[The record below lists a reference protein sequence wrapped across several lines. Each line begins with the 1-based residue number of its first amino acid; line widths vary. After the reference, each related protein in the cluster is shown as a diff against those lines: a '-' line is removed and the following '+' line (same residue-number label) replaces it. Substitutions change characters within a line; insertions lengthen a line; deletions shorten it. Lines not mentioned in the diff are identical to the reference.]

1 MSVAEKTNLTWK
13 KNGKPVAGFL
23 LRFRVYMWAQKFLFF
38 LVMAFALVVTSC
50 GADGDIVARGS
61 DSSLDDGSGDS
72 DGDEGSDDS
81 RDGASSS
88 KKNSSSSSK
97 GISSS
102 SSSGRSSSSSSV
114 RSSSSVKSSSSS
126 LASSSSFAYE
136 DIPGKAITGVY
147 QGFDGHVVMP
157 SIEVRALTSKMEYV
171 DSTVSYEGKIDSTD
185 YRFSVRGLP
194 EDIEYAEIHV
204 SVNNTTNGTIRN
216 YEDEYAVVNLKG
228 VDSLYVN
235 SAMNFIYKRIKY
247 LVGERDLSFA
257 EAKAQA
263 EGELQKAFY
272 AEAEFHDL
280 EKIDV
285 LKDETE
291 GGYWAATIA
300 TIETITWLGDSLR
313 DDFWSD
319 AFVVEGTLVLG
330 DELAADL
337 ASSFYNCNYLGC
349 LGDVYARH
357 VNRGPIR
364 VNLIKFF
371 DKVSGRGACTSDR
384 AGDVFRVASDTS
396 VVAFYTCDGKE
407 WARSTVMERDMYKLD
422 FPVCGNT
429 EKTVIGASKYEYY
442 CNGKGKWIEAR
453 PWSVD
458 VPVKFRLNP
467 DIDYGTMTDPRDG
480 QTYATVKIGNKVWMA
495 QNLNFKGYKNKADED
510 STLVANLSGGH
521 ICNSKKE
528 AHCDVCGRLYD
539 WAAVMNLNESMDSV
553 TAKAMIVDPHQG
565 ICPDGW
571 HIPSMD
577 EFEHIITEYYNSGTD
592 KTADML
598 RSRQGWGKSVPD
610 KDPVGFSALPC
621 GIYFNSSNMG
631 WAFDNWGSRAYFAAT
646 PRYHLHTEITM
657 SASFT
662 GIGSYDNSSRHRH
675 NSVRCVKNDD

>member
-1 MSVAEKTNLTWK
+1 MK
-13 KNGKPVAGFL
+13 KQLFL
-23 LRFRVYMWAQKFLFF
+23 QILVLAFVF
-38 LVMAFALVVTSC
+38 VMASC
-50 GADGDIVARGS
+50 CDDDSGFIARGDGSSLEDDSS
-61 DSSLDDGSGDS
+61 DSE
-72 DGDEGSDDS
+72 GDEDSADSKSGS
-81 RDGASSS
+81 SSS
-88 KKNSSSSSK
+88 KKGSSSSVN
-97 GISSS
+97 G
-102 SSSGRSSSSSSV
+102 SSSGYSSSRASSSSSV

-126 LASSSSFAYE
+126 LASSSSIAYE
-136 DIPGKAITGVY
+136 DIPGKAIAGVY
-147 QGFDGHVVMP
+147 QGFVGHVVMP

-171 DSTVSYEGKIDSTD
+171 DSTVSYAGKIDSIG

-204 SVNNTTNGTIRN
+204 RVNDGTNSTIR
-216 YEDEYAVVNLKG
+216 YYVDEYAVVNLKG

-235 SAMNFIYKRIKY
+235 SAMNFIYKWVKY
-247 LVGERDLSFA
+247 LVREKGLSFD

-263 EGELQKAFY
+263 ESDLRKAFY
-272 AEAEFHDL
+272 VEEAFHDL
-280 EKIDV
+280 ERIDV
-285 LKDETE
+285 LHDETE

-300 TIETITWLGDSLR
+300 TTESISWLGNALR
-313 DDFWSD
+313 TDFWSD
-319 AFVVEGTLVLG
+319 AFVTEGTLVLG
-330 DELAADL
+330 DELASEL
-337 ASSFYNCNYLGC
+337 ASTFYNCTGLGC
-349 LGDVYARH
+349 LGDVYVRH
-357 VNRGPIR
+357 VNRDPIR

-371 DKVSGRGACTSDR
+371 DTVSGRGACTTER

-396 VVAFYTCDGKE
+396 SSGFYTCDGKE
-407 WARSTVMERDMYKLD
+407 WDRSTVMDRDMYKLD
-422 FPVCGNT
+422 FPVCGTT
-429 EKTVIGASKYEYY
+429 EKTVIGASKFEYY
-442 CNGKGKWIEAR
+442 CNGKGTWIEAR

-510 STLVANLSGGH
+510 STLMANLSGGH

-577 EFEHIITEYYNSGTD
+577 EFEHIVTEYYNSATD
-592 KTADML
+592 KTADAL

>member
-1 MSVAEKTNLTWK
+1 MK
-13 KNGKPVAGFL
+13 KQLFL
-23 LRFRVYMWAQKFLFF
+23 QILVLAFLF
-38 LVMAFALVVTSC
+38 VMASC
-50 GADGDIVARGS
+50 GDDDSGFIARGDGSSLEDDSS
-61 DSSLDDGSGDS
+61 DSE
-72 DGDEGSDDS
+72 GDEDSADSKSGS
-81 RDGASSS
+81 SSS
-88 KKNSSSSSK
+88 KK
-97 GISSS
+97 GS
-102 SSSGRSSSSSSV
+102 SSSGNGSSSGYSSSRSSSSSSV

-126 LASSSSFAYE
+126 LASSSSIAYE
-136 DIPGKAITGVY
+136 DIPGKAIAGVY
-147 QGFDGHVVMP
+147 QGFVGHVVMP

-171 DSTVSYEGKIDSTD
+171 DSTVSYVGKIDSIG

-204 SVNNTTNGTIRN
+204 RVNDGTNSTIR
-216 YEDEYAVVNLKG
+216 YYVDEYAVVNLKG

-235 SAMNFIYKRIKY
+235 SAMNFIYKRVKY
-247 LVGERDLSFA
+247 LVREKGLSFD

-263 EGELQKAFY
+263 ESDLRKAFY
-272 AEAEFHDL
+272 VEEAFHDL
-280 EKIDV
+280 ERIDV
-285 LKDETE
+285 LHDETE

-300 TIETITWLGDSLR
+300 TVESITGLGSTLR
-313 DDFWSD
+313 IDFWSD
-319 AFVVEGTLVLG
+319 AFVTEGTLVLG
-330 DELAADL
+330 DELASEL
-337 ASSFYNCNYLGC
+337 ASTFYNCVGLAC
-349 LGDVYARH
+349 LGDVYSRH
-357 VNRGPIR
+357 ANRDPIR

-371 DKVSGRGACTSDR
+371 DTVSGRGACTSDR

-396 VVAFYTCDGKE
+396 ASGFYTCDGKE
-407 WARSTVMERDMYKLD
+407 WDRSTVMDRDMYKLD
-422 FPVCGNT
+422 FPVCGTT
-429 EKTVIGASKYEYY
+429 EKTAIGASKFEYY
-442 CNGKGKWIEAR
+442 CNGKGTWIEAR

-467 DIDYGTMTDPRDG
+467 DIDYGTMIDPRDG

-495 QNLNFKGYKNKADED
+495 QNLNFKGYKNKEDED
-510 STLVANLSGGH
+510 STLMANLSGGH

-577 EFEHIITEYYNSGTD
+577 EFEHIITEYYSSNTD

-621 GIYFNSSNMG
+621 GIYFNSLNMG
-631 WAFDNWGSRAYFAAT
+631 WAFDDWGSEAYFAAT

>member
-1 MSVAEKTNLTWK
+1 MK
-13 KNGKPVAGFL
+13 KQLFL
-23 LRFRVYMWAQKFLFF
+23 QILVLAFLF
-38 LVMAFALVVTSC
+38 VMASC
-50 GADGDIVARGS
+50 GDDDSGFIARGDGS
-61 DSSLDDGSGDS
+61 SLEDDSSDS
-72 DGDEGSDDS
+72 DGDDGS
-81 RDGASSS
+81 SSS
-88 KKNSSSSSK
+88 KKGSSSSK
-97 GISSS
+97 KGS
-102 SSSGRSSSSSSV
+102 SSSGNGSSSGYSSSRSSSSSSV

-126 LASSSSFAYE
+126 LASSSSIAYE
-136 DIPGKAITGVY
+136 DIPGKAIAGVY
-147 QGFDGHVVMP
+147 QGFVGHVVMP

-171 DSTVSYEGKIDSTD
+171 DSTVSYVGKIDSIG

-204 SVNNTTNGTIRN
+204 RVNDGTNSTIR
-216 YEDEYAVVNLKG
+216 YYVDEYAVVNLKG

-235 SAMNFIYKRIKY
+235 SAMNFIYKRVKY
-247 LVGERDLSFA
+247 LVREKGLSFD

-263 EGELQKAFY
+263 ESDLRKAFY
-272 AEAEFHDL
+272 VEEAFHDL
-280 EKIDV
+280 ERIDV
-285 LKDETE
+285 LHDETE

-300 TIETITWLGDSLR
+300 TVESITGLGSTLR
-313 DDFWSD
+313 IDFWSD
-319 AFVVEGTLVLG
+319 AFVTEGTLVLG
-330 DELAADL
+330 DELASEL
-337 ASSFYNCNYLGC
+337 ASTFYNCTGLGC
-349 LGDVYARH
+349 LGDVYVRH
-357 VNRGPIR
+357 VNRDPIR

-371 DKVSGRGACTSDR
+371 DMVSGRGACTSDR

-396 VVAFYTCDGKE
+396 ASGFYTCDGKE
-407 WARSTVMERDMYKLD
+407 WDRSTVMDRDMYKLD
-422 FPVCGNT
+422 FPVCGTT
-429 EKTVIGASKYEYY
+429 EKTVIGASKFEYY
-442 CNGKGKWIEAR
+442 CNGKGTWIEAR

-467 DIDYGTMTDPRDG
+467 DIDYGTMIDPRDG

-510 STLVANLSGGH
+510 STLMANLSGGH

-577 EFEHIITEYYNSGTD
+577 EFEHIITEYYSSNTD

-621 GIYFNSSNMG
+621 GIYFNSLNMG
-631 WAFDNWGSRAYFAAT
+631 WAFDDWGSEAYFAAT

>member
-1 MSVAEKTNLTWK
+1 MK
-13 KNGKPVAGFL
+13 KQLFL
-23 LRFRVYMWAQKFLFF
+23 QILVLAFLF
-38 LVMAFALVVTSC
+38 VMASC
-50 GADGDIVARGS
+50 GDDDSGFIARGDGSSLEDDSS
-61 DSSLDDGSGDS
+61 DSE
-72 DGDEGSDDS
+72 GDEDSADSKSGS
-81 RDGASSS
+81 SSS
-88 KKNSSSSSK
+88 KK
-97 GISSS
+97 GS
-102 SSSGRSSSSSSV
+102 SSSGNGSSSGYSSSRSSSSSSV

-126 LASSSSFAYE
+126 LASSSSIAYE
-136 DIPGKAITGVY
+136 DIPGKAIAGVY
-147 QGFDGHVVMP
+147 QGFVGHVVMP
-157 SIEVRALTSKMEYV
+157 TIEVRALTSKMEYV
-171 DSTVSYEGKIDSTD
+171 DSTVSYVGKIDSIG

-204 SVNNTTNGTIRN
+204 RVNDGTNSTIR
-216 YEDEYAVVNLKG
+216 YYVDEYAVVNLKG

-235 SAMNFIYKRIKY
+235 SAMNFIYKRVKY
-247 LVGERDLSFA
+247 LVREKGLSFD

-263 EGELQKAFY
+263 ESDLRKAFY
-272 AEAEFHDL
+272 VEEAFHDL
-280 EKIDV
+280 ERIDV
-285 LKDETE
+285 LHDETE

-300 TIETITWLGDSLR
+300 TTESISWLGNALR
-313 DDFWSD
+313 TDFWSD
-319 AFVVEGTLVLG
+319 AFVTEGTLVLG
-330 DELAADL
+330 DELASGL
-337 ASSFYNCNYLGC
+337 ASTFYNCVGLAC
-349 LGDVYARH
+349 LGDVYSRH
-357 VNRGPIR
+357 ANRDPIR

-371 DKVSGRGACTSDR
+371 DTVSGRGACTSDR

-396 VVAFYTCDGKE
+396 ASGFYTCDGKE
-407 WARSTVMERDMYKLD
+407 WDRSTVMDRDMYKLD
-422 FPVCGNT
+422 FPVCGTT
-429 EKTVIGASKYEYY
+429 EKTVIGASKFEYY
-442 CNGKGKWIEAR
+442 CNGKGTWIEAR

-467 DIDYGTMTDPRDG
+467 DIDYGTMIDPRDG

-495 QNLNFKGYKNKADED
+495 QNLNFKGYKNKEDED
-510 STLVANLSGGH
+510 STLMANLSGGH

-577 EFEHIITEYYNSGTD
+577 EFEHIITEYYSSNTD

-621 GIYFNSSNMG
+621 GIYFNSLNMG
-631 WAFDNWGSRAYFAAT
+631 WAFDDWGSEAYFAAT

>member
-1 MSVAEKTNLTWK
+1 
-13 KNGKPVAGFL
+13 
-23 LRFRVYMWAQKFLFF
+23 
-38 LVMAFALVVTSC
+38 
-50 GADGDIVARGS
+50 
-61 DSSLDDGSGDS
+61 
-72 DGDEGSDDS
+72 
-81 RDGASSS
+81 
-88 KKNSSSSSK
+88 
-97 GISSS
+97 
-102 SSSGRSSSSSSV
+102 
-114 RSSSSVKSSSSS
+114 
-126 LASSSSFAYE
+126 
-136 DIPGKAITGVY
+136 
-147 QGFDGHVVMP
+147 MP

-171 DSTVSYEGKIDSTD
+171 DSTVSYVGKIDSIG

-204 SVNNTTNGTIRN
+204 RVNDGTNSTIR
-216 YEDEYAVVNLKG
+216 YYVDEYAVVNLKG

-235 SAMNFIYKRIKY
+235 SAMNFIYKRVKY
-247 LVGERDLSFA
+247 LVREKGLSFD

-263 EGELQKAFY
+263 ESDLRKAFY
-272 AEAEFHDL
+272 VEEAFHDL
-280 EKIDV
+280 EKINV
-285 LKDETE
+285 LHDETE

-300 TIETITWLGDSLR
+300 TTESISWLGNALR
-313 DDFWSD
+313 TDFWSD
-319 AFVVEGTLVLG
+319 AFVTDGTLNLG
-330 DELAADL
+330 DELASGL
-337 ASSFYNCNYLGC
+337 ASTFYNCVGLAC
-349 LGDVYARH
+349 LGDVYSRH
-357 VNRGPIR
+357 ANRDPIR

-371 DKVSGRGACTSDR
+371 DTVSGRGACTSDR

-396 VVAFYTCDGKE
+396 SSGFYTCDGKN
-407 WARSTVMERDMYKLD
+407 WDRSTVMERDMYKLD

-429 EKTVIGASKYEYY
+429 EKTVIGASKFEYY
-442 CNGKGKWIEAR
+442 CNGKGTWIEAR

-495 QNLNFKGYKNKADED
+495 QNLNFKGYKNKEDED
-510 STLVANLSGGH
+510 STLMANLSGGH

-577 EFEHIITEYYNSGTD
+577 EFEHIVTEYYNSATD
-592 KTADML
+592 KTADAL

-675 NSVRCVKNDD
+675 SSVRCVKNDD

>member
-1 MSVAEKTNLTWK
+1 
-13 KNGKPVAGFL
+13 
-23 LRFRVYMWAQKFLFF
+23 
-38 LVMAFALVVTSC
+38 
-50 GADGDIVARGS
+50 
-61 DSSLDDGSGDS
+61 
-72 DGDEGSDDS
+72 
-81 RDGASSS
+81 
-88 KKNSSSSSK
+88 
-97 GISSS
+97 
-102 SSSGRSSSSSSV
+102 
-114 RSSSSVKSSSSS
+114 
-126 LASSSSFAYE
+126 
-136 DIPGKAITGVY
+136 
-147 QGFDGHVVMP
+147 MP
-157 SIEVRALTSKMEYV
+157 TIEVRALTSKMEYV
-171 DSTVSYEGKIDSTD
+171 DSTVSYVGKIDSIG

-204 SVNNTTNGTIRN
+204 RVNDGTNSTIR
-216 YEDEYAVVNLKG
+216 YYVDEYAVVNLKG

-235 SAMNFIYKRIKY
+235 SAMNFIYKRVKY
-247 LVGERDLSFA
+247 LVREKGLSFD

-263 EGELQKAFY
+263 ESDLRKAFY
-272 AEAEFHDL
+272 VEEAFHDL
-280 EKIDV
+280 EKINV
-285 LKDETE
+285 LHDETE

-300 TIETITWLGDSLR
+300 TTESISWLGNALR
-313 DDFWSD
+313 TDFWSD
-319 AFVVEGTLVLG
+319 AFVTDGTLNLG
-330 DELAADL
+330 DELASGL
-337 ASSFYNCNYLGC
+337 ASTFYNCVGLAC
-349 LGDVYARH
+349 LGDVYSRH
-357 VNRGPIR
+357 ANRDPIR

-371 DKVSGRGACTSDR
+371 DTVSGRGACTTER

-396 VVAFYTCDGKE
+396 SSGFYTCDGKN
-407 WARSTVMERDMYKLD
+407 WDRSTVMERDMYKLD

-429 EKTVIGASKYEYY
+429 EKTVIGASKFEYY
-442 CNGKGKWIEAR
+442 CNGKGTWIEAR

-495 QNLNFKGYKNKADED
+495 QNLNFKGYKNKEDED
-510 STLVANLSGGH
+510 STLMANLSGGH

-577 EFEHIITEYYNSGTD
+577 EFEHIVTEYYNSATD

-621 GIYFNSSNMG
+621 GIYFNSLNMG
-631 WAFDNWGSRAYFAAT
+631 WAFDDWGSEAYFAAT

>member
-1 MSVAEKTNLTWK
+1 MK
-13 KNGKPVAGFL
+13 KQLFL
-23 LRFRVYMWAQKFLFF
+23 QILVLAFLF
-38 LVMAFALVVTSC
+38 VMASC
-50 GADGDIVARGS
+50 GDDDSGFIARGDGSSLEDDSS
-61 DSSLDDGSGDS
+61 DSE
-72 DGDEGSDDS
+72 GDEDSADSKKGS
-81 RDGASSS
+81 SSS
-88 KKNSSSSSK
+88 KK
-97 GISSS
+97 GS
-102 SSSGRSSSSSSV
+102 SSSGNGSSSGYSSSRSSSSSSV

-126 LASSSSFAYE
+126 LASSSSIAYE
-136 DIPGKAITGVY
+136 DIPGKAIAGVY
-147 QGFDGHVVMP
+147 QGFVGHVVMP
-157 SIEVRALTSKMEYV
+157 TIEVRALTSKMEYV
-171 DSTVSYEGKIDSTD
+171 DSTVSYVGKIDSIG

-204 SVNNTTNGTIRN
+204 RVNDGTNSTIR
-216 YEDEYAVVNLKG
+216 YYVDEYAVVNLKG

-235 SAMNFIYKRIKY
+235 SAMNFIYKRVKY
-247 LVGERDLSFA
+247 LVREKGLSFD

-263 EGELQKAFY
+263 ESDLRKAFY
-272 AEAEFHDL
+272 VEEAFHDL
-280 EKIDV
+280 ERIDV
-285 LKDETE
+285 LHDETE

-300 TIETITWLGDSLR
+300 TVESITGLGSTLR
-313 DDFWSD
+313 IDFWSD
-319 AFVVEGTLVLG
+319 AFVTEGTLVLG
-330 DELAADL
+330 DELASEL
-337 ASSFYNCNYLGC
+337 ASTFYNCTGLGC
-349 LGDVYARH
+349 LGDVYVRH
-357 VNRGPIR
+357 VNRDPIR

-371 DKVSGRGACTSDR
+371 DTVSGRGACTTER

-396 VVAFYTCDGKE
+396 SSGFYTCDGKN

-429 EKTVIGASKYEYY
+429 EKTVIGASKFEYY
-442 CNGKGKWIEAR
+442 CNGKGTWIDAHKWSI
-453 PWSVD
+453 D

-495 QNLNFKGYKNKADED
+495 QNLNFKGYKNKEDED
-510 STLVANLSGGH
+510 STLMANLSGGH

-577 EFEHIITEYYNSGTD
+577 EFEHIITEYYSSNTD

-621 GIYFNSSNMG
+621 GIYFNSLNMG
-631 WAFDNWGSRAYFAAT
+631 WAFDDWGSEAYFAAT

>member
-1 MSVAEKTNLTWK
+1 MKKQLFLQILVLT
-13 KNGKPVAGFL
+13 
-23 LRFRVYMWAQKFLFF
+23 FLF
-38 LVMAFALVVTSC
+38 VMASC
-50 GADGDIVARGS
+50 GDDDSGFIARG
-61 DSSLDDGSGDS
+61 DGSSLEDDSIDS
-72 DGDEGSDDS
+72 EGDEDSADSKKGS
-81 RDGASSS
+81 SSS
-88 KKNSSSSSK
+88 KK
-97 GISSS
+97 GS
-102 SSSGRSSSSSSV
+102 SSSGNGSSSGYSSSRSSSSSSV

-126 LASSSSFAYE
+126 LASSSSIAYE
-136 DIPGKAITGVY
+136 DIPGKAIAGVY
-147 QGFDGHVVMP
+147 QGFVGHVVMP
-157 SIEVRALTSKMEYV
+157 TIEVRALTSKMEYV
-171 DSTVSYEGKIDSTD
+171 DSTVSYVGKIDSMG

-204 SVNNTTNGTIRN
+204 RVNDGTNSTIR
-216 YEDEYAVVNLKG
+216 YYVDEYAVVNLKG

-235 SAMNFIYKRIKY
+235 SAMNFIYKRVKY
-247 LVGERDLSFA
+247 LVREKGLSFD

-263 EGELQKAFY
+263 ESDLRKAFY
-272 AEAEFHDL
+272 VEEAFHDL
-280 EKIDV
+280 ERIDV
-285 LKDETE
+285 LHDETE

-300 TIETITWLGDSLR
+300 TTESISWLGNALR
-313 DDFWSD
+313 TDFWSD
-319 AFVVEGTLVLG
+319 AFVTDGTLNLG
-330 DELAADL
+330 DELASGL
-337 ASSFYNCNYLGC
+337 ASTFYNCVGLAC
-349 LGDVYARH
+349 LGDVYSRH
-357 VNRGPIR
+357 ANRDPIR

-371 DKVSGRGACTSDR
+371 DTVSGRGACTSDR

-396 VVAFYTCDGKE
+396 ASGFYTCDGKE
-407 WARSTVMERDMYKLD
+407 WDRSTVMDRDMYKLD
-422 FPVCGNT
+422 FPVCGTT
-429 EKTVIGASKYEYY
+429 EKTVIGASKFEYY
-442 CNGKGKWIEAR
+442 CNGKGTWIEAR

-467 DIDYGTMTDPRDG
+467 DIDYGTMIDPRDG

-495 QNLNFKGYKNKADED
+495 QNLNFKGYKNKEDED
-510 STLVANLSGGH
+510 STLMANLSGGH

-528 AHCDVCGRLYD
+528 ARCDVCGRLYD

-577 EFEHIITEYYNSGTD
+577 EFEHIITEYYSSNTD

-621 GIYFNSSNMG
+621 GIYFNSLNMG
-631 WAFDNWGSRAYFAAT
+631 WAFDDWGSEAYFAAT

>member
-1 MSVAEKTNLTWK
+1 MKKQLFLQILVLT
-13 KNGKPVAGFL
+13 
-23 LRFRVYMWAQKFLFF
+23 FLF
-38 LVMAFALVVTSC
+38 VMASC
-50 GADGDIVARGS
+50 GDDDSGFIARGDGSSLEDDSS
-61 DSSLDDGSGDS
+61 DSE
-72 DGDEGSDDS
+72 GDEDSADSKSGS
-81 RDGASSS
+81 SSS
-88 KKNSSSSSK
+88 KK
-97 GISSS
+97 GS
-102 SSSGRSSSSSSV
+102 SSSGKGSSSGYSSSRSSSSSSV

-126 LASSSSFAYE
+126 LASSSSIAYE
-136 DIPGKAITGVY
+136 NIPGKAIAGVY
-147 QGFDGHVVMP
+147 QGFVGHVVMP
-157 SIEVRALTSKMEYV
+157 TIEVRALTSKMEYV
-171 DSTVSYEGKIDSTD
+171 DSTVSYVGKIDSIG

-204 SVNNTTNGTIRN
+204 RVNDGTNSTIR
-216 YEDEYAVVNLKG
+216 YYVDEYAVVNLKG

-235 SAMNFIYKRIKY
+235 SAMNFIYKRVKY
-247 LVGERDLSFA
+247 LVREKGLSFD

-263 EGELQKAFY
+263 ESDLRKAFY
-272 AEAEFHDL
+272 VEEAFHDL
-280 EKIDV
+280 ERIDV
-285 LKDETE
+285 LHDETE

-300 TIETITWLGDSLR
+300 TTESISWLGNALR
-313 DDFWSD
+313 TDFWSD
-319 AFVVEGTLVLG
+319 AFVTDGTLNLG
-330 DELAADL
+330 DELASGL
-337 ASSFYNCNYLGC
+337 ASTFYNCVGLAC
-349 LGDVYARH
+349 LGDVYSRH
-357 VNRGPIR
+357 ANRDPIR

-371 DKVSGRGACTSDR
+371 DTVSGRGACTSDR

-396 VVAFYTCDGKE
+396 ASGFYTCDGKE
-407 WARSTVMERDMYKLD
+407 WDRSTVMDRDMYKLD
-422 FPVCGNT
+422 FPVCGTT
-429 EKTVIGASKYEYY
+429 EKTVIGASKFEYY
-442 CNGKGKWIEAR
+442 CNGKGTWIEAR

-495 QNLNFKGYKNKADED
+495 QNLNFKGYKNKEDED
-510 STLVANLSGGH
+510 STLMANLSGGH

-577 EFEHIITEYYNSGTD
+577 EFEHIITEYYSSNTD

-621 GIYFNSSNMG
+621 GIYFNSLNMG
-631 WAFDNWGSRAYFAAT
+631 WAFDDWGSEAYFAAT

>member
-1 MSVAEKTNLTWK
+1 MKKQLFLQILVLT
-13 KNGKPVAGFL
+13 
-23 LRFRVYMWAQKFLFF
+23 FLF
-38 LVMAFALVVTSC
+38 VMASC
-50 GADGDIVARGS
+50 GDDDSGFIARGDGS
-61 DSSLDDGSGDS
+61 SLEDDSSDS
-72 DGDEGSDDS
+72 DGD
-81 RDGASSS
+81 DGFSSS
-88 KKNSSSSSK
+88 KKGSSSSK
-97 GISSS
+97 KGS
-102 SSSGRSSSSSSV
+102 SSSGNGSSSGYLSSRSSSSSSV

-126 LASSSSFAYE
+126 LASSSSIAYE
-136 DIPGKAITGVY
+136 DIPGKAIAGVY
-147 QGFDGHVVMP
+147 QGFVGHVVMP

-171 DSTVSYEGKIDSTD
+171 DSTVSYVGKIDSMG

-204 SVNNTTNGTIRN
+204 RVNDGTNSTIR
-216 YEDEYAVVNLKG
+216 YYVDEYAVVNLKG

-235 SAMNFIYKRIKY
+235 SAMNFIYKRVKY
-247 LVGERDLSFA
+247 LVREKGLSFD

-263 EGELQKAFY
+263 ESDLRKAFY
-272 AEAEFHDL
+272 VEEAFHDL
-280 EKIDV
+280 ERIDV
-285 LKDETE
+285 LHDETE

-300 TIETITWLGDSLR
+300 TTESISWLGNALR
-313 DDFWSD
+313 TDFWSD
-319 AFVVEGTLVLG
+319 AFVTDGTLNLG
-330 DELAADL
+330 DELASGL
-337 ASSFYNCNYLGC
+337 ASTFYNCVGLAC
-349 LGDVYARH
+349 LGDVYSRH
-357 VNRGPIR
+357 ANRDPIR
-364 VNLIKFF
+364 VNLINFF
-371 DKVSGRGACTSDR
+371 DTVSGRGACTSDR

-396 VVAFYTCDGKE
+396 ASGFYTCDGKE
-407 WARSTVMERDMYKLD
+407 WDRSTVMDRDMYKLD
-422 FPVCGNT
+422 FPVCGTT
-429 EKTVIGASKYEYY
+429 EKTVIGASKFEYY
-442 CNGKGKWIEAR
+442 CNGKGTWIEAR

-467 DIDYGTMTDPRDG
+467 DIDYGTMIDPRDG

-510 STLVANLSGGH
+510 STLMANLSGGH

-571 HIPSMD
+571 HIPSTD
-577 EFEHIITEYYNSGTD
+577 EFEHIITEYYSSNTD

-621 GIYFNSSNMG
+621 GIYFNSLNMG
-631 WAFDNWGSRAYFAAT
+631 WAFDDWGSEAYFAAT

>member
-1 MSVAEKTNLTWK
+1 MK
-13 KNGKPVAGFL
+13 KQLFL
-23 LRFRVYMWAQKFLFF
+23 QVLVLAFLF
-38 LVMAFALVVTSC
+38 VMASC
-50 GADGDIVARGS
+50 GDDDSGFIARGDGSSLEDDSS
-61 DSSLDDGSGDS
+61 DSE
-72 DGDEGSDDS
+72 GDEDSADSKSGS
-81 RDGASSS
+81 SSS
-88 KKNSSSSSK
+88 KK
-97 GISSS
+97 GS
-102 SSSGRSSSSSSV
+102 SSSGKGSSSGYSSSRSSSSSSV

-126 LASSSSFAYE
+126 LASSSSIAYE
-136 DIPGKAITGVY
+136 DIPGKAIAGVY
-147 QGFDGHVVMP
+147 QGFVGHVVMP
-157 SIEVRALTSKMEYV
+157 TIEVRALTSKLEYV
-171 DSTVSYEGKIDSTD
+171 DSTVSYAGKIDSIG

-204 SVNNTTNGTIRN
+204 RVNDGTNSTIR
-216 YEDEYAVVNLKG
+216 YYVDEYAVVNLKG

-235 SAMNFIYKRIKY
+235 SAMNFIYKRVKY
-247 LVGERDLSFA
+247 LVREKGLSFD

-263 EGELQKAFY
+263 ESDLRKAFY
-272 AEAEFHDL
+272 VEEAFHDL
-280 EKIDV
+280 ERIDV
-285 LKDETE
+285 LHDETE

-300 TIETITWLGDSLR
+300 TTESISWLGNALR
-313 DDFWSD
+313 TDFWSD
-319 AFVVEGTLVLG
+319 AFVTDGTLNLG
-330 DELAADL
+330 DELASGL
-337 ASSFYNCNYLGC
+337 ASTFYNCVGLAC
-349 LGDVYARH
+349 LGDVYSRH
-357 VNRGPIR
+357 ANRDPIR

-371 DKVSGRGACTSDR
+371 DTVSGRGACTSDR

-396 VVAFYTCDGKE
+396 ASGFYTCDGKE
-407 WARSTVMERDMYKLD
+407 WDRSTVMDRDMYKLD
-422 FPVCGNT
+422 FPVCGTT
-429 EKTVIGASKYEYY
+429 EKTVIGASKFEYY
-442 CNGKGKWIEAR
+442 CNGKGTWIEAR

-467 DIDYGTMTDPRDG
+467 DIDYGTMIDPRDG

-510 STLVANLSGGH
+510 STLMANLSGGH

-571 HIPSMD
+571 HIPSTD
-577 EFEHIITEYYNSGTD
+577 EFEHIITEYYSSNTD

-621 GIYFNSSNMG
+621 GIYFNSLNMG
-631 WAFDNWGSRAYFAAT
+631 WAFDDWGSEAYFAAT

>member
-1 MSVAEKTNLTWK
+1 MK
-13 KNGKPVAGFL
+13 KQLFL
-23 LRFRVYMWAQKFLFF
+23 QILVLAFLF
-38 LVMAFALVVTSC
+38 VMASC
-50 GADGDIVARGS
+50 GDDDSGFIARGDGSSLEDDSS
-61 DSSLDDGSGDS
+61 DSE
-72 DGDEGSDDS
+72 GDEDSADSKSGS
-81 RDGASSS
+81 SSS
-88 KKNSSSSSK
+88 KK
-97 GISSS
+97 GS
-102 SSSGRSSSSSSV
+102 SSSGNGSSSGYSSSRSSSSSSV

-126 LASSSSFAYE
+126 LASSSSIAYE
-136 DIPGKAITGVY
+136 DIPGKAIAGVY
-147 QGFDGHVVMP
+147 QGFVGHVVMP

-171 DSTVSYEGKIDSTD
+171 DSTVSYVGKIDSIG

-204 SVNNTTNGTIRN
+204 RVNDGTNSTIR
-216 YEDEYAVVNLKG
+216 YYVDEYAVVNLKG

-235 SAMNFIYKRIKY
+235 SAMNFIYKRVKY
-247 LVGERDLSFA
+247 LVREKGLSFD

-263 EGELQKAFY
+263 ESDLRKAFY
-272 AEAEFHDL
+272 VEEAFHDL
-280 EKIDV
+280 EKINV

-300 TIETITWLGDSLR
+300 TTESISWLGNALR
-313 DDFWSD
+313 TDFWSD
-319 AFVVEGTLVLG
+319 AFVTDGTLNLG
-330 DELAADL
+330 DELASGL
-337 ASSFYNCNYLGC
+337 ASTFYNCTGLGC
-349 LGDVYARH
+349 LGDVYVRH
-357 VNRGPIR
+357 VNRDPIR

-371 DKVSGRGACTSDR
+371 DTVSGRGACTTER

-396 VVAFYTCDGKE
+396 ASGFYTCDGKE
-407 WARSTVMERDMYKLD
+407 WDRSTVMDRDMYKLD
-422 FPVCGNT
+422 FPVCGTT
-429 EKTVIGASKYEYY
+429 EKTVIGASKFEYY
-442 CNGKGKWIEAR
+442 CNGKGTWIEAR

-510 STLVANLSGGH
+510 STLMANLSGGH

-577 EFEHIITEYYNSGTD
+577 EFEHIVTEYYNSATD
-592 KTADML
+592 KTADAL

>member
-1 MSVAEKTNLTWK
+1 MK
-13 KNGKPVAGFL
+13 KQLFL
-23 LRFRVYMWAQKFLFF
+23 QILVLAFLF
-38 LVMAFALVVTSC
+38 VMASC
-50 GADGDIVARGS
+50 GDDDSGFIARGDGS
-61 DSSLDDGSGDS
+61 SLEDDSSDS
-72 DGDEGSDDS
+72 DGDDGS
-81 RDGASSS
+81 SSS
-88 KKNSSSSSK
+88 KKGSSSSK
-97 GISSS
+97 KGS
-102 SSSGRSSSSSSV
+102 SSSGNGSSSGYSSSRSSSSSSV
-114 RSSSSVKSSSSS
+114 RSSSSGNSSSSS
-126 LASSSSFAYE
+126 RASSSSTAYE
-136 DIPGKAITGVY
+136 DIPGKAIAGVY
-147 QGFDGHVVMP
+147 QGFVGHVVMP
-157 SIEVRALTSKMEYV
+157 TIEVRALTSKLEYV
-171 DSTVSYEGKIDSTD
+171 DSTVSYAGKIDSIG

-204 SVNNTTNGTIRN
+204 RVNDGTNSTIR
-216 YEDEYAVVNLKG
+216 YYVDEYAVVNLKG

-235 SAMNFIYKRIKY
+235 SAMNFIYKRVKY
-247 LVGERDLSFA
+247 LVREKGLSFD

-263 EGELQKAFY
+263 ESDLRKAFY
-272 AEAEFHDL
+272 VEEAFHDL
-280 EKIDV
+280 ERIDV
-285 LKDETE
+285 LHDETE

-300 TIETITWLGDSLR
+300 TTESISWLGNALR
-313 DDFWSD
+313 TDFWSD
-319 AFVVEGTLVLG
+319 AFVTDGTLNLG
-330 DELAADL
+330 DELASGL
-337 ASSFYNCNYLGC
+337 ASTFYNCVGLAC
-349 LGDVYARH
+349 LGDVYSRH
-357 VNRGPIR
+357 ANRDPIR

-371 DKVSGRGACTSDR
+371 DTVSGRGACTSDR

-396 VVAFYTCDGKE
+396 ASGFYTCDGKE
-407 WARSTVMERDMYKLD
+407 WDRSTVMDRDMYKLD
-422 FPVCGNT
+422 FPVCGTT
-429 EKTVIGASKYEYY
+429 EKTVIGASKFEYY
-442 CNGKGKWIEAR
+442 CNGKGTWIEAR

-467 DIDYGTMTDPRDG
+467 DIDYGTMIDPRDG

-495 QNLNFKGYKNKADED
+495 QNLNFKGYKNKEDED
-510 STLVANLSGGH
+510 STLMANLSGGH

-577 EFEHIITEYYNSGTD
+577 EFEHIITEYYSSNTD

-621 GIYFNSSNMG
+621 GIYFNSLNMG
-631 WAFDNWGSRAYFAAT
+631 WAFDDWGSEAYFAAT

>member
-1 MSVAEKTNLTWK
+1 MK
-13 KNGKPVAGFL
+13 KQLFL
-23 LRFRVYMWAQKFLFF
+23 QVLVLAFLF
-38 LVMAFALVVTSC
+38 VMASC
-50 GADGDIVARGS
+50 GDDDSGFIARGD
-61 DSSLDDGSGDS
+61 DSSLEDDSSDS
-72 DGDEGSDDS
+72 EGDEDSADSKSGS
-81 RDGASSS
+81 SSS
-88 KKNSSSSSK
+88 KK
-97 GISSS
+97 GS
-102 SSSGRSSSSSSV
+102 SSSGNGSSSGYSSSRSSSSSSV

-126 LASSSSFAYE
+126 LASSSSIAYE
-136 DIPGKAITGVY
+136 DIPGKAIAGVY
-147 QGFDGHVVMP
+147 QGFVGHVVMP

-171 DSTVSYEGKIDSTD
+171 DSTVSYVGKIDSIG

-204 SVNNTTNGTIRN
+204 RVNDGTNSTIR
-216 YEDEYAVVNLKG
+216 YYVDEYAVVNLKG

-235 SAMNFIYKRIKY
+235 SAMNFIYKRVKY
-247 LVGERDLSFA
+247 LVREKGLSFD

-263 EGELQKAFY
+263 ESDLRKAFY
-272 AEAEFHDL
+272 VEEAFHDL
-280 EKIDV
+280 ERIDV
-285 LKDETE
+285 LHDETE

-300 TIETITWLGDSLR
+300 TVESITGLGSTLR
-313 DDFWSD
+313 IDFWSD
-319 AFVVEGTLVLG
+319 AFVTEGTLVLG
-330 DELAADL
+330 DELASEL
-337 ASSFYNCNYLGC
+337 ASTFYNCVGLAC
-349 LGDVYARH
+349 LGDVYSRH
-357 VNRGPIR
+357 ANRDPIR

-371 DKVSGRGACTSDR
+371 DTVSGRGACTSDR

-396 VVAFYTCDGKE
+396 ASGFYTCDGKE
-407 WARSTVMERDMYKLD
+407 WDRSTVMDRDMYKLD
-422 FPVCGNT
+422 FPVCGTT
-429 EKTVIGASKYEYY
+429 EKTAIGASKFEYY
-442 CNGKGKWIEAR
+442 CNGKGTWIEAR

-467 DIDYGTMTDPRDG
+467 DIDYGTMIDPRDG

-495 QNLNFKGYKNKADED
+495 QNLNFKGYKNKEDED
-510 STLVANLSGGH
+510 STLMANLSGGH

-577 EFEHIITEYYNSGTD
+577 EFEHIITEYYSSNTD

-621 GIYFNSSNMG
+621 GIYFNSLNMG
-631 WAFDNWGSRAYFAAT
+631 WAFDDWGSEAYFAAT